1 MKQIIQYRPVT
12 IMLVLAVLSIAIL
25 ACATPAVP
33 QKTPAAV
40 PSQLSTPAASP
51 AGSTIDA
58 NFGLK
63 AISSQ
68 NGIQLVPVEIP
79 VSDGR
84 KLAADIYI
92 PEKGGPFPAILIQ
105 TPYNKDL
112 FRPVFPYELAS
123 QKIPEG
129 AVTALGQAAGGSGSF
144 IHSTDFV
151 IVASDWRGRF
161 GSKNAATGPGVGT
174 AEQRRQDGYDTVE
187 WIAAQP
193 WCNGKVGM
201 WGSSALGQI
210 QWETA
215 AKRPP
220 HLVCMV
226 PRVSDYAQNY
236 GKYYCGGVV
245 RREYMDG
252 LAAAG
257 WGALADIVMAHPT
270 DDGFYTGKDTAD
282 PREIKTPALV
292 IGGWWDI
299 HDTPKM
305 YNAVLSLVD
314 SETARNMRMLICPSS
329 HTNIARDGP
338 EGELDFP
345 GAGAYTRNEQKK
357 FFDYW
362 LRGVDNGFSSAALI
376 TYYQMGS
383 NEWRTATQWPPSDI
397 RETSYYLNVG
407 GMLTA
412 TASTQGIAARQFSF
426 NPNSPVPTDGG
437 NTFKPGI
444 ARGPIDQSKIV
455 ERHRDV
461 LIFTSDVLVEDVA
474 IAGDI
479 SATLYVSS
487 DAVDTDVAIRVTDV
501 YPDGRSMLVRDGIQ
515 RLSHLEGDKTEKF
528 ITPGAVYP
536 VTVKTCSVGQTF
548 VKGHR
553 IRLIVSASNYPR
565 FGMNNGQEDRS
576 KSPIKITNTL
586 YFDAKHPSALVLPV
600 VPK

>member
-1 MKQIIQYRPVT
+1 MKHLLQYKPVT
-12 IMLVLAVLSIAIL
+12 ILVILAILSIALL
-25 ACATPAVP
+25 ACTAPAAP
-33 QKTPAAV
+33 QMTPAAN
-40 PSQLSTPAASP
+40 PAPVSA
-51 AGSTIDA
+51 AIDA

-63 AISSQ
+63 AISSK
-68 NGIQLVPVEIP
+68 NGIQLVPIEIP
-79 VSDGR
+79 VSDGK

-112 FRPVFPYELAS
+112 FRPVFPYELAG

-129 AVTALGQAAGGSGSF
+129 AVTVLGQAAGGSGSF

-151 IVASDWRGRF
+151 IVVTDWRGRF
-161 GSKNAATGPGVGT
+161 GSKAAATGPALGGG
-174 AEQRRQDGYDTVE
+174 ADELRRQDGYDTVE
-187 WIAAQP
+187 WVAKQP
-193 WCNGKVGM
+193 WCNGKVGT

-220 HLVCMV
+220 HLVCME

-236 GKYYCGGVV
+236 SKYYFGGVI
-245 RREYMDG
+245 RKEYMDG

-257 WGALADIVMAHPT
+257 WGALAAIVRAHPT
-270 DDGFYTGKDTAD
+270 DDGFYDGKDTAD
-282 PREIKTPALV
+282 PKEIKVPMLV

-299 HDTPKM
+299 HDTPKI
-305 YNAVLSLVD
+305 YNSVLSLVD
-314 SETARNMRMLICPSS
+314 SETAKNMRMLICPAS
-329 HTNIARDGP
+329 HSNIAKDVP
-338 EGELDFP
+338 EGELEFP
-345 GAGAYTRNEQKK
+345 GAGAFTRDEQKK

-362 LRGVDNGFSSAALI
+362 LRSVDNGFSTAAPI

-383 NEWRTATQWPPSDI
+383 NEWRTATQWPPAGMK
-397 RETSYYLNVG
+397 ETSYYLNDG
-407 GMLTA
+407 GKLTA
-412 TASTQGIAARQFSF
+412 AAAPQGVAPRQFIF
-426 NPNSPVPTDGG
+426 NPNRPVPTDGG

-444 ARGPIDQSKIV
+444 AQGPIDQNKIV
-455 ERHRDV
+455 ERHTDV
-461 LIFTSDVLVEDVA
+461 LIFTSDVLSEDVA

-536 VTVKTCSVGQTF
+536 VTVKTYSVGQTF

-553 IRLIVSASNYPR
+553 IRLIISASNYPR
-565 FGMNNGQEDRS
+565 FDVNNGQEDRS
-576 KSPIKITNTL
+576 KAPIKITNTL
-586 YFDAKHPSALVLPV
+586 YFDAEHPSALVLPV
-600 VPK
+600 LPK